1 MIHHLQHLGRVS
13 ALELDSEKARAEQA
27 GPHYAKYELRAR
39 NKTTWLASVFVT
51 QAGSVW
57 RSSPLLSKR
66 LPQNRSRAPS
76 KG

>member
-27 GPHYAKYELRAR
+27 GPHELRAR